1 MKSDYQIQKDVMEE
15 LKWQAF
21 LKASE
26 IGVAVKNG
34 VVTLSGNVDSYSK
47 KLAAENAAKKIA
59 GVKAV
64 AEDIEVGISPIYR
77 RTDAEIAEAVL
88 DALKWHTAVQEEKI
102 KIKVEDGNVKLEGE
116 VEWEYQR
123 TMAKTA
129 IENLA
134 GVRFV
139 INLITVKPKISPT
152 DIQEKI
158 IAAFHR
164 SATVDSSKIRAE
176 VEGSKVTLSGTV
188 RSIAEKEDAENAAWF
203 APGVMSVVNKIE
215 IEVPE
220 YEFEEE

>member
-123 TMAKTA
+123 AMAKTA

-176 VEGSKVTLSGTV
+176 VEGTKVTLRGTV

>member
-139 INLITVKPKISPT
+139 INLITVKPKISPS

-176 VEGSKVTLSGTV
+176 VEGTKVTLRGTV

-215 IEVPE
+215 IEVHE